1 MKQREQKAYAKIN
14 LALDVTGRREDG
26 YHLVDMIMNQVDLW
40 DTVRVETE
48 ESIGEFMRK
57 EKIFLSIS
65 GADLAA
71 DSTNLAWKAAECIGE
86 IWKQKNNTE
95 IPAVRIF
102 IKKRIPM
109 AAGLAGGS
117 ADCAAVL
124 LGLNAL
130 WNLQLSLEELMEIG
144 LRLGADVPFCLM
156 GQAAADSTLGV
167 SGGGVCARAEGIG
180 EKLTVL
186 KAPSLWVLL
195 VKPDL
200 SLSTGEIY
208 RKLDLMPS
216 YSHPCMD
223 VVVQALEQGNLQK
236 VFENSANVLENSAA
250 FEYPIIKYT
259 KNKIKTKTG
268 ASYTAMSGSGPT
280 VFGLYF
286 TPEQCR
292 KGAELMEEEF
302 SAVYAVALHRSRELE

>member
-40 DTVRVETE
+40 DTVRMETE

-144 LRLGADVPFCLM
+144 LRLGRWSLCQGRGYRRKIDGAESAVSL
-156 GQAAADSTLGV
+156 GAAGKTGSV
-167 SGGGVCARAEGIG
+167 SFHRGNLSKIG
-180 EKLTVL
+180 FDAFLV
-186 KAPSLWVLL
+186 PSLHGRCC
-195 VKPDL
+195 
-200 SLSTGEIY
+200 SGFGT
-208 RKLDLMPS
+208 RK
-216 YSHPCMD
+216 
-223 VVVQALEQGNLQK
+223 
-236 VFENSANVLENSAA
+236 SAKS
-250 FEYPIIKYT
+250 F
-259 KNKIKTKTG
+259 
-268 ASYTAMSGSGPT
+268 
-280 VFGLYF
+280 
-286 TPEQCR
+286 
-292 KGAELMEEEF
+292 
-302 SAVYAVALHRSRELE
+302 